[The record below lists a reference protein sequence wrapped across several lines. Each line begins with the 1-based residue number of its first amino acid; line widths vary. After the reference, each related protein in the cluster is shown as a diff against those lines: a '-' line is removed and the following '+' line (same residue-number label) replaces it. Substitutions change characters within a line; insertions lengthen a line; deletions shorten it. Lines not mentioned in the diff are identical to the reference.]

1 MDAPIKRIAIFAS
14 GNGTNAQNIIN
25 YFKEVPGIA
34 VSLVLSNNPSAYVL
48 QRAKNLGVATGSF
61 TREDIYDTG
70 HLVHLLEQAGV
81 DFIVLAGFLWLI
93 PPSLIKAYPNRIV
106 NIHPALLP
114 KYSGKGMYG
123 DRVHRAVKD
132 AGDKETGI
140 TIHYVNEHYDAGQVI
155 RQVKCALDPGEDIAG
170 IARKVHALE
179 YEYYPK
185 VIKSL
190 VTGTT

>member
-114 KYSGKGMYG
+114 KYGGKGMYG

-140 TIHYVNEHYDAGQVI
+140 TIHYVDEHYDAGQVI